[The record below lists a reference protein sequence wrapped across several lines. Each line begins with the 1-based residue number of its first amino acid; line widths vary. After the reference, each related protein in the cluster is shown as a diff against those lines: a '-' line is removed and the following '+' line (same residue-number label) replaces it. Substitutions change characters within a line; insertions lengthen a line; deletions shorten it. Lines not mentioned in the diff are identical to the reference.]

1 MSCPSKLALRRCK
14 CAPQQVQSLQ
24 TLARCLAKFAASTG
38 TFSFNSLSGNGS
50 CGKARSRLTT
60 ACTRRFVLTIPTLS
74 DSAKPYKCVAP
85 PGRSLGSAIRRT
97 PLSRRS
103 QRRHLCRIIKYR
115 LPAWVSQAVVTSRD
129 QCDHPLCNRSVP
141 IWNRKPAAAE
151 TCSAYFDGWH
161 WCVAQNA
168 LAFLRLSLSEV
179 YRQAMQKAA
188 HASSSHVPGTGAPC
202 HLCWAISHPPSGRE
216 RMSRD
221 RDEDAAQLGS
231 PPGGVRKFF
240 IIHRIGLFVVVV
252 VVVVCVLLCFPKIL
266 PTHRG

>member
-1 MSCPSKLALRRCK
+1 MHLTRLVHVLSKQAGVAQVQVYPTASPVSEDSCKMSPKVRCK
-14 CAPQQVQSLQ
+14 HWHFQFQQPLRQWILRQGTLQADNSVHATLCAHHPNLERFCKAVQV
-24 TLARCLAKFAASTG
+24 
-38 TFSFNSLSGNGS
+38 
-50 CGKARSRLTT
+50 SR
-60 ACTRRFVLTIPTLS
+60 
-74 DSAKPYKCVAP
+74 KCVAP

-168 LAFLRLSLSEV
+168 LAFLRLSLSKV
-179 YRQAMQKAA
+179 YKQAMQKAA

-202 HLCWAISHPPSGRE
+202 HLCWAISHPPS
-216 RMSRD
+216 
-221 RDEDAAQLGS
+221 
-231 PPGGVRKFF
+231 
-240 IIHRIGLFVVVV
+240 
-252 VVVVCVLLCFPKIL
+252 
-266 PTHRG
+266 